1 MEPVER
7 WKVRQLDQVLIL
19 VAMNPFGSTSDV
31 KEAARTRGL
40 TFDVARRLDEL
51 HEAGRIRRHGP
62 PRGSDLN
69 VSWSTFDAA
78 DQVRVKAGQAPLGVE
93 PAALRPTAPGVIEA
107 PPPRAPVVRPPPAP
121 TRTGLC
127 RGCGRTFESPRKP
140 GRVPSRCDD
149 CRG

>member
-1 MEPVER
+1 MELER

-19 VAMNPFGSTSDV
+19 VAMNPFGSTAEV
-31 KEAARTRGL
+31 KEAARARGL

-62 PRGSDLN
+62 AKGSDLN

-93 PAALRPTAPGVIEA
+93 PSALRATALDVEA
-107 PPPRAPVVRPPPAP
+107 PRPVPVIRLPPSPP

-140 GRVPSRCDD
+140 GRVPSRRAD
-149 CRG
+149 CQG